1 MLDGELE
8 EALDINQHESDEEN
22 VHEKI
27 ESRVT
32 WISTEVDELA
42 AHQDRLCEEAPCILF
57 TFGGVGFSGGK
68 RAVSSRKE
76 VEAAADVGFSRLA
89 GIRDATSSSDA
100 GLDVVLVQQTL
111 GKGIRSH
118 LRELAVHEQQC
129 LW

>member
-42 AHQDRLCEEAPCILF
+42 THQDRLCEEAPCILF
-57 TFGGVGFSGGK
+57 TFGGV
-68 RAVSSRKE
+68 
-76 VEAAADVGFSRLA
+76 
-89 GIRDATSSSDA
+89 
-100 GLDVVLVQQTL
+100 
-111 GKGIRSH
+111 
-118 LRELAVHEQQC
+118 
-129 LW
+129 